1 MLKKRAIQI
10 IKMLLVCFILFS
22 LHSRESYAQDKGVGS
37 ITLYSHFNADSGS
50 IQIENDYFRVTKIA
64 DYVDGHYVNK
74 TQFSFFPLYSEKMNA
89 SEKKEL
95 AFDLEKY
102 TYKEKIEP
110 DDEKS
115 SDKKGYTVFNNL
127 EKGVYLVTQN
137 RQELSAQKQ
146 YITNPFLVS
155 IPMVSDGKLIYDIY
169 AEPKYTDGESEKG
182 EAQKQDKPSLPET
195 SDESDSN
202 FWILLISVSI
212 MVIAALSLS
221 KRKDR
226 EL

>member
-89 SEKKEL
+89 SEKMAL
-95 AFDLEKY
+95 SSDLEQY
-102 TYKEKIEP
+102 VYQQKITP
-110 DDEKS
+110 DNEKS
-115 SDKKGYTVFNNL
+115 SDKKGYTVFSNL
-127 EKGVYLVTQN
+127 DKGVYLITQN
-137 RQELSAQKQ
+137 RQENSAQKQ

-182 EAQKQDKPSLPET
+182 EAQKQDKPSLPKT
-195 SDESDSN
+195 DDESDGN
-202 FWILLISVSI
+202 FWILLIFGSMS
-212 MVIAALSLS
+212 VIAVLSLS
-221 KRKDR
+221 KRKDMG
-226 EL
+226 L

>member
-1 MLKKRAIQI
+1 MLKKRAIHI
-10 IKMLLVCFILFS
+10 IKMLLICFILFS
-22 LHSRESYAQDKGVGS
+22 LHSRDSYAQDKGVGS

-50 IQIENDYFRVTKIA
+50 IQIEKDCFRVTKIA

-74 TQFSFFPLYSEKMNA
+74 TQFSFFSLYSEKMNA
-89 SEKKEL
+89 SEKKAL
-95 AFDLEKY
+95 ASDLEQY
-102 TYKEKIEP
+102 VHKERIEP

-127 EKGVYLVTQN
+127 DRGVYLITQN
-137 RQELSAQKQ
+137 RKELSAQKR

-155 IPMVSDGKLIYDIY
+155 VPMVNDGKLIYDIY
-169 AEPKYTDGESEKG
+169 AEPKYTEGESEKG
-182 EAQKQDKPSLPET
+182 EPQEQDKPSLPET

-202 FWILLISVSI
+202 FWVLLISVSI
-212 MVIAALSLS
+212 LVIAVLSLL

-226 EL
+226 DL